1 MHLSELAA
9 RFGGALQGDCSF
21 DRIST
26 DTRSIVKGELF
37 VALDGPN
44 FKGSDFISD
53 ALQKGAVGV
62 VSERSL
68 EGNSPYWQV
77 EDSYRALGQIA
88 KHHREQFHGKVV
100 GITGSAGK
108 TTVKGMLA
116 NICSQV
122 GNTLATQGNLNNH
135 IGVPLTLMNLGRE
148 HEYAVIEAGANAI
161 GEIAYLGRLIEPDVA
176 LVTNVMPAHIGGFGS
191 LGAIEKEKS
200 EIYRS
205 LKKLDWAVINLDA
218 KTREQYIALCADK
231 LKVGFSAAPSSD
243 FRNCGLDRLVIA
255 ENSLADKYGRYQF
268 DLCEGERSTEIQLQV
283 LGKHNIA
290 NALAAA
296 SCAFALGIGI
306 AQIKQGLETYTGVDG
321 RMQLI
326 DMGQYLLVNDCYN
339 ANPGAMKAAIDYLTP
354 FKHSILVCGD
364 MAELGDDSVQM
375 HKDVG
380 EYARTQGV
388 SSLLAVG
395 LHAKDYIDGFGEH
408 GIAVENKSI
417 LVEVLLSQIA
427 EGSTVLIKGSR
438 SAGMEDVVS
447 SLRERRC

>member
-9 RFGGALQGDCSF
+9 RFGGVLQGDCTF

-26 DTRSIVKGELF
+26 DTRSIAEGELF

-62 VSERSL
+62 VSERVL

-116 NICSQV
+116 NICRQA
-122 GNTLATQGNLNNH
+122 GNTLSTQGNLNNH
-135 IGVPLTLMNLGRE
+135 IGVPLTLMKLSRE
-148 HEYAVIEAGANAI
+148 HQYAVIEAGANAV
-161 GEIAYLGRLIEPDVA
+161 GEIAYLGSLIEPDVA

-191 LGAIEKEKS
+191 LEAIEQEKS

-231 LKVGFSAAPSSD
+231 LKVGFSVKPSGNFQNNS
-243 FRNCGLDRLVIA
+243 LDRLVTA
-255 ENSLADKYGRYQF
+255 ENSFADKYGRYQF
-268 DLCEGERSTEIQLQV
+268 TLCEGEQSTEVRLQV
-283 LGKHNIA
+283 LGKHNIH
-290 NALAAA
+290 NALAAS
-296 SCAFALGIGI
+296 SCAFALGIGLE
-306 AQIKQGLETYTGVDG
+306 QIKQGLETYSGVDG

-326 DMGQYLLVNDCYN
+326 DMEQYLLINDCYN
-339 ANPGAMKAAIDYLTP
+339 ANPGAMKAAIDYLAP
-354 FKHSILVCGD
+354 FEHSILVCGD
-364 MAELGDDSVQM
+364 MAELGDDAAQM

-380 EYARTQGV
+380 EYAKAQGIT
-388 SSLLAVG
+388 SLLAVG
-395 LHAKDYIDGFGEH
+395 QHANDYIDGFGEH
-408 GIAVENKSI
+408 GVAFEHKSM
-417 LVEVLLSQIA
+417 LVDVLLSQIA